1 MFYYSPYVIIH
12 AALNSVVCGSFILF
26 LCMLAFS
33 VFFGRLFC
41 GYVCA
46 GAGFGEMAGCINEKA
61 PKLGRLRY
69 IKYVIWFIWLAIVTG
84 LYIANGRLRHFDLFY
99 GTKHGIS
106 VAAVEKYPVYLLVV
120 QLLLGCPLSVVKGL
134 SAITCAGWRHL

>member
-1 MFYYSPYVIIH
+1 
-12 AALNSVVCGSFILF
+12 
-26 LCMLAFS
+26 MLIFS

-69 IKYVIWFIWLAIVTG
+69 IKYVIWFLWLAIVTG
-84 LYIANGRLRHFDLFY
+84 LYIANGGLPFMKNIKLTSMLEDRLFIESYYCDSCKILI
-99 GTKHGIS
+99 TK
-106 VAAVEKYPVYLLVV
+106 LD
-120 QLLLGCPLSVVKGL
+120 
-134 SAITCAGWRHL
+134 